1 MRAPLGPTQIVL
13 SDVAKS
19 YDTRVV
25 LDRVSCT
32 VRPGERVGVV
42 GDNGSGKSTLLRLL
56 AGRER
61 PDRGEVAVTAP
72 GGVGHLAQTLD
83 LPPTARVGDAVDL
96 ALADLR
102 DLERRIRRAEAQL
115 HRAGPAELAAYGDL
129 LAAYEARGGRDAD
142 RRVATVLRRLGERA
156 ALDPDRALGTLS
168 GGQRSRLALAAA
180 LASEPELLL
189 LDEPTN
195 DLDDEAVA
203 WLEERLR
210 GHRGTVVAVTHDRL
224 FLDRVTTTILEVD
237 DSRRTVRRYG
247 NGYAG
252 FRTARAAE
260 RARWEREYEE
270 WREDVRSA
278 ERLADINIGRFEG
291 IPRKLPRGFSGAGAF
306 RARSRTHGAASRIRT
321 ARERLRRLTDNPVPQ
336 PPRPLV
342 FTGRFTTGAGAAG
355 AGEAAEV
362 RVVDAALPGR
372 LAPVSLRLEPGERLL
387 VTGPNGAGK
396 STLLRL
402 LAGELEPGQ
411 GLVQTPARAGLLR
424 QDDPWFREPRSAV
437 ELLGPEQA
445 ERAAA
450 HGLLTPADLTRPV
463 RALSAGQRRKL
474 ELATLVER
482 PLDLLLLDEPTN
494 HLAPA
499 VVEELEAALAH
510 FGGTL
515 VLVTHDRRLRAAF
528 RGRRLELGPVV
539 KLPSAPRRLARA
551 LAAPGGIPGTSSTRA
566 SPRHAEST
574 HQTPRGRP
582 PGDDGS

>member
-1 MRAPLGPTQIVL
+1 MRAPLASTQIVL
-13 SDVAKS
+13 SDIAKS
-19 YDTRVV
+19 YDTHVV

-72 GGVGHLAQTLD
+72 GGTGYLAQTLD
-83 LPPTARVGDAVDL
+83 LPPTARVGDAIDL

-102 DLERRIRRAEAQL
+102 TLERRIRRAEAML
-115 HRAGPAELAAYGDL
+115 HRAGPEELAAYGDL
-129 LAAYEARGGRDAD
+129 LNAYEARGGRDAD
-142 RRVATVLRRLGERA
+142 RRVAAILRRLGERT
-156 ALDPDRALGTLS
+156 ALDPDRGLATLS

-210 GHRGTVVAVTHDRL
+210 AHRGTVVAVTHDRL
-224 FLDRVTTTILEVD
+224 FLDRVTTTVLEVD
-237 DSRRTVRRYG
+237 ASRRTVRRYG

-270 WREDVRSA
+270 WREEVRSA
-278 ERLADINIGRFEG
+278 ERLADTNIGRFDG

-321 ARERLRRLTDNPVPQ
+321 ARERLRRLTENPVPP

-342 FTGRFTTGAGAAG
+342 FTGRFTTGDATA

-362 RVVDAALPGR
+362 RVADAALPGR
-372 LAPVSLRLEPGERLL
+372 LAPVSLRLAPGERIL
-387 VTGPNGAGK
+387 VTGPNGVGK

-402 LAGELEPGQ
+402 LAGELKPER
-411 GLVQTPARAGLLR
+411 GLVRTPPRVGLLR
-424 QDDPWFREPRSAV
+424 QDDPWYREPRSVV
-437 ELLGPEQA
+437 EVFGQERA
-445 ERAAA
+445 ERAAQ
-450 HGLLTPADLTRPV
+450 HGLLAPEELTRPV
-463 RALSAGQRRKL
+463 RALSAGGRRKL
-474 ELATLVER
+474 ELAGLVGR

-510 FGGTL
+510 FAGTL

-528 RGRRLELGPVV
+528 RGRRLEL
-539 KLPSAPRRLARA
+539 APEDQRVP
-551 LAAPGGIPGTSSTRA
+551 AATSR
-566 SPRHAEST
+566 
-574 HQTPRGRP
+574 
-582 PGDDGS
+582 

>member
-1 MRAPLGPTQIVL
+1 MRAPLASTQIVL
-13 SDVAKS
+13 SDVAKR
-19 YDTRVV
+19 YDTHVV

-61 PDRGEVAVTAP
+61 PDRGEVTVTAP
-72 GGVGHLAQTLD
+72 GGIGYLAQTLD
-83 LPPTARVGDAVDL
+83 LPPTARAGDAIDL

-102 DLERRIRRAEAQL
+102 ALEHRIRRAESL
-115 HRAGPAELAAYGDL
+115 LDRAGPEELAAYGDL

-142 RRVATVLRRLGERA
+142 RRVATILRRLGERTP
-156 ALDPDRALGTLS
+156 LDPDRGLAALS

-180 LASEPELLL
+180 LAAGPELLL

-210 GHRGTVVAVTHDRL
+210 AHRGTVVAVTHDRL

-237 DSRRTVRRYG
+237 ASRRTVRRYG

-270 WREDVRSA
+270 WREEVRSA
-278 ERLADINIGRFEG
+278 ERLAETNIGRFDG

-321 ARERLRRLTDNPVPQ
+321 ARERLRRLTENPVP
-336 PPRPLV
+336 PPPHPLV
-342 FTGRFTTGAGAAG
+342 FTGRFTEGATANT
-355 AGEAAEV
+355 AEPRDV
-362 RVVDAALPGR
+362 RVADAALPGR
-372 LAPVSLRLEPGERLL
+372 LAPLSVRLAPGERLL
-387 VTGPNGAGK
+387 VSGPNGAGK
-396 STLLRL
+396 STLLHL
-402 LAGELEPGQ
+402 LAGELEPEQ
-411 GLVQTPARAGLLR
+411 GLVRTPPRVGLLR
-424 QDDPWFREPRSAV
+424 QDDQWSREPRPAV
-437 ELLGPEQA
+437 EVFGPEYA

-450 HGLLTPADLTRPV
+450 HGLLTPDDLTRPV
-463 RALSAGQRRKL
+463 RALSAGGRRKL
-474 ELATLVER
+474 ELAGLLAR

-510 FGGTL
+510 FGGTV

-528 RGRRLELGPVV
+528 RGRRLEI
-539 KLPSAPRRLARA
+539 APDGYGRA
-551 LAAPGGIPGTSSTRA
+551 A
-566 SPRHAEST
+566 
-574 HQTPRGRP
+574 
-582 PGDDGS
+582 